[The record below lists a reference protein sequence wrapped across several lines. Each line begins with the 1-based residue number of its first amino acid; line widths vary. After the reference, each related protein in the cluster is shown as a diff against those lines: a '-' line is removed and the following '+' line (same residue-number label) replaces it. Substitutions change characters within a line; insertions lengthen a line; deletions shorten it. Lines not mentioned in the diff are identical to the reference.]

1 MGKSKPRNRAKHRTN
16 PTAKE
21 VKPPTDPELAALRQK
36 RILPVIKDLQS
47 PEQKTRSAAARAI
60 TNLIEDTKT
69 RKLLLREQIV
79 KILLQQTLTDS
90 SLETRTDG
98 WGILQNLVLEEERDF
113 CVHLYRQDILT
124 AIEGASKSVSGKRSR
139 LHEHSS
145 LLEVDRSNPRVPR
158 CTLHKTLE
166 ATATSCLDLHQFNCQ
181 PDFLSFGSTG

>member
-1 MGKSKPRNRAKHRTN
+1 MSNH
-16 PTAKE
+16 
-21 VKPPTDPELAALRQK
+21 LRRFSEMTGFHFESPK
-36 RILPVIKDLQS
+36 TFLSDISMYGLKDKYILFV
-47 PEQKTRSAAARAI
+47 EENTRYHISAAKRRDMI
-60 TNLIEDTKT
+60 
-69 RKLLLREQIV
+69 LREQIV